1 MTLRSPRRAC
11 CRLMSWT
18 TQAELAGAQAAL
30 AALGARVLPPLL
42 LQALGAAV
50 RARARARRLCPW

>member
-1 MTLRSPRRAC
+1 MTLRSPRRTC

-42 LQALGAAV
+42 LQALGQ
-50 RARARARRLCPW
+50 R